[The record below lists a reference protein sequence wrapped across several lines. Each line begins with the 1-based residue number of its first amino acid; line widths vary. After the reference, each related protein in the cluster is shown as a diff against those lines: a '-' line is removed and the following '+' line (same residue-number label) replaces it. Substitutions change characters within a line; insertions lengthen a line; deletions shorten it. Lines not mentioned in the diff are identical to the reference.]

1 MCNNIIMKINL
12 IRYAN
17 SMDPNAQYLKDS
29 EQFLEDINNEL
40 FEDDLELVEG
50 VNNPVY
56 SIIFIET
63 GGSEQKFVQDIDK
76 IKQPIILLSDC
87 KNNSLPACFEI
98 KTYLESKDIESVLL
112 FGEEVNIANSIKH
125 ISKIMQAKYNI
136 EHSSLGVIGEPS
148 SWLIASRV
156 NYEDAKKRFGVTLI
170 DISTSELKEE
180 IDKGM
185 LPNIPR
191 LNELKNSSYDQ
202 DVLNGALLIYSG
214 LKRIIEKY
222 HLNGFTLRCFDL
234 IEEYK
239 NTACLA
245 FALLNEEGYIA
256 ACEGDVPSMLSMLL
270 IKEVTNQP
278 SFQAN
283 PSKIDIK
290 ESNVL
295 FAHCTIPLNMLQKY
309 ELTTH
314 FESGLGIGVRG
325 TLDKNRVTIFKIAPN
340 LKDALCVTGDIKENL
355 SLPNYCRTQI
365 VVNLERDELFE
376 FLKESFGNHVLI
388 AYNDIAEDVLT
399 LFHFFA
405 DFEK

>member
-98 KTYLESKDIESVLL
+98 KTYLESKEIESVLL

-148 SWLIASRV
+148 NWLIASRV

-180 IDKGM
+180 ID
-185 LPNIPR
+185 
-191 LNELKNSSYDQ
+191 
-202 DVLNGALLIYSG
+202 
-214 LKRIIEKY
+214 
-222 HLNGFTLRCFDL
+222 
-234 IEEYK
+234 
-239 NTACLA
+239 
-245 FALLNEEGYIA
+245 
-256 ACEGDVPSMLSMLL
+256 
-270 IKEVTNQP
+270 
-278 SFQAN
+278 
-283 PSKIDIK
+283 
-290 ESNVL
+290 
-295 FAHCTIPLNMLQKY
+295 
-309 ELTTH
+309 
-314 FESGLGIGVRG
+314 
-325 TLDKNRVTIFKIAPN
+325 
-340 LKDALCVTGDIKENL
+340 
-355 SLPNYCRTQI
+355 
-365 VVNLERDELFE
+365 
-376 FLKESFGNHVLI
+376 
-388 AYNDIAEDVLT
+388 
-399 LFHFFA
+399 
-405 DFEK
+405 